1 MIDETVLW
9 LQQMHQIQ
17 QDQDFTLCP
26 VQFESDFE
34 REFGAGDEQQAR
46 PARIDQVQFEH
57 GHIDGNFC

>member
-34 REFGAGDEQQAR
+34 REFGAGDEWQEQSVSIYQDWDASG
-46 PARIDQVQFEH
+46 H
-57 GHIDGNFC
+57 GRGDFC